1 MEHMVGGG
9 REEIKVVTRQQSV
22 GQIAHKDT
30 KYNSQ
35 IMNEDSETKPEGG
48 GQRGLIETLA
58 EQALAHR

>member
-1 MEHMVGGG
+1 MVGGG
-9 REEIKVVTRQQSV
+9 GEEIKVVTRQQSV

-48 GQRGLIETLA
+48 GTTWSD
-58 EQALAHR
+58 